1 MRLDQSVTVPVR
13 AGDVWRFLGDI
24 PAVAACM
31 PGAQI
36 TRTVDDAT
44 YEGTVKV
51 AIGPLAMNYAGVVTI
66 EERDEHGQRIV
77 LLASGRDRRGSGT
90 ARAHVTVHLVPGS
103 EHTDI
108 KVGSDLQL
116 TGRLAALG
124 RGVNDVSARLFT
136 EFAEHLTA
144 RLEAPATPSPAPAA
158 AAEPGSAPGS
168 APAPAAAPGSRTPQA
183 APATPAAPVA
193 PDGAPLQVWPL
204 LVAVTRERLAA
215 FLVRLSERVK
225 P

>member
-1 MRLDQSVTVPVR
+1 MRLDQSVTVPARVD
-13 AGDVWRFLGDI
+13 DVWRLLGDI

-31 PGAQI
+31 PGAQL

-44 YEGTVKV
+44 YEGMVKV
-51 AIGPLAMNYAGVVTI
+51 AIGPLAMNYAGVVSI
-66 EERDEHGQRIV
+66 EERDEAGRRIV

-90 ARAHVTVHLVPGS
+90 ARAHVTVRLVPGG

-124 RGVNDVSARLFT
+124 RGVNDVANRLFT
-136 EFAEHLTA
+136 EFAGRLAA
-144 RLEAPATPSPAPAA
+144 RLEAAPATLPSPA
-158 AAEPGSAPGS
+158 SAPETR
-168 APAPAAAPGSRTPQA
+168 APQA
-183 APATPAAPVA
+183 ARPAPVA
-193 PDGAPLQVWPL
+193 PDGEALKIWPL
-204 LVAVTRERLAA
+204 LVTVTRERLAA
-215 FLVRLSERVK
+215 FLLRLSERVK

>member
-1 MRLDQSVTVPVR
+1 MRLDQSVTVPAR
-13 AGDVWRFLGDI
+13 ADDVWRLLGDI

-31 PGAQI
+31 PGAQL
-36 TRTVDDAT
+36 TNAVDDAT

-66 EERDEHGQRIV
+66 EERDEAGRRIV
-77 LLASGRDRRGSGT
+77 LAASGRDRRGSGT
-90 ARAHVTVHLVPGS
+90 AKAHVTVRLVPGG

-124 RGVNDVSARLFT
+124 RGVNDVANRLFT
-136 EFAEHLTA
+136 EFAQRLAA
-144 RLEAPATPSPAPAA
+144 RLEAPATVPAA
-158 AAEPGSAPGS
+158 SGPK
-168 APAPAAAPGSRTPQA
+168 PQ
-183 APATPAAPVA
+183 TVREMPVE
-193 PDGAPLQVWPL
+193 PDGAALKIWPL
-204 LVAVTRERLAA
+204 LVSVTRERLAA
-215 FLVRLSERVK
+215 FLLRLSERVK